1 MIYRIYQ
8 SNLAECILEKLFLQE
23 HIREAAAPYFYE
35 YLGRHQLYCS
45 IEQGKTH
52 VYGCFAGR
60 EFRGIILGRRLPDGY
75 FYAHF
80 FLLRGKDGWKFKNP
94 AEEAIAADYEAEG
107 IPLAGLMGCIPRTGR
122 LEYEMFLIN
131 GKTDTLFTGEKS
143 DGRVIIG
150 NGHKKNIR

>member
-1 MIYRIYQ
+1 MIMIYRIYQ
-8 SNLAECILEKLFLQE
+8 SNLAECILEKLFLLE

-35 YLGRHQLYCS
+35 YRGRHQLYSS

-94 AEEAIAADYEAEG
+94 AEDAIAADYEAEG
-107 IPLAGLMGCIPRTGR
+107 IPLAGLMGCIPEKNRAMIMAICRANRADGIR
-122 LEYEMFLIN
+122 NVSYQREN
-131 GKTDTLFTGEKS
+131 GYFIYRRK
-143 DGRVIIG
+143 I
-150 NGHKKNIR
+150 